1 MPQSEGPWTVERVLH
16 WTRGYFERKQV
27 DSPRLSAELILAHVM
42 GLPRIKLYTNYLQPL
57 SEPQLAELRDLVKRA
72 GEHEP
77 IAYLTGRAWFF
88 NLELEVGPAVLIP
101 RPDTETLVEQ
111 VLSIIRHTPGFE
123 TPRILDVC
131 TGSGAI
137 AIAIAHHAPA
147 SQLVATDISTDALS
161 IAERNLQR
169 HQLQDRITLLQGD
182 LVGALDQYIDKTP
195 FDLIVS
201 NPPYI
206 PTEQISELPRNVR
219 DYEPRQA
226 LDGGAD
232 GLELHR
238 RILHQASNR
247 LRPGGKILLEIGYD
261 QQEAALEMIQQYD
274 AYADA
279 RVLRDYA
286 GNPRVL
292 TATRRQA

>member
-42 GLPRIKLYTNYLQPL
+42 GLSRIKLYTNYLQPL
-57 SEPQLAELRDLVKRA
+57 SESQLSELRDLVKRA
-72 GEHEP
+72 AEHEP

-88 NLELEVGPAVLIP
+88 NLEFEVGPAVLIP

-123 TPRILDVC
+123 SPRILDLC

-137 AIAIAHHAPA
+137 AVAVAHHAPT
-147 SQLVATDISTDALS
+147 SQIVATDISPEALL
-161 IAERNLQR
+161 IANQNIRR
-169 HQLQDRITLLQGD
+169 HHLQDRITLLQGD
-182 LVGALDQYIDKTP
+182 LLGALEPYIDKTP
-195 FDLIVS
+195 FDLVVS

-206 PTEQISELPRNVR
+206 PTEKISQLPRNVR

-232 GLELHR
+232 GLDLHR
-238 RILHQASNR
+238 RILHQSGNR
-247 LRPGGKILLEIGYD
+247 LRPGGRILLEIGYD
-261 QQEAALEMIQQYD
+261 QQEAALTMIRQYD
-274 AYADA
+274 AYGDE

-292 TATRRQA
+292 TATRRQT

>member
-1 MPQSEGPWTVERVLH
+1 MPQSDGPWTVERVLN

-42 GLPRIKLYTNYLQPL
+42 GLSRIKLYTNYLQPL
-57 SEPQLAELRDLVKRA
+57 SEAQLSKLRDLVRRA

-111 VLSIIRHTPGFE
+111 VLSIIRHVPGFE
-123 TPRILDVC
+123 TPRVLDLC

-137 AIAIAHHAPA
+137 AIAVAYHAPA
-147 SQLVATDISTDALS
+147 SQIVATDISPEALS
-161 IAERNLQR
+161 IANQNIHR
-169 HQLQDRITLLQGD
+169 HHLQDRITLLQGD
-182 LVGALDQYIDKTP
+182 LMGALEPYIDKTP

-206 PTEQISELPRNVR
+206 STDKIPYLPRNVR

-226 LDGGAD
+226 LDGGDD
-232 GLELHR
+232 GLAIHR
-238 RILHQASNR
+238 RILHQSVNR

-261 QQEAALEMIQQYD
+261 QHEAALKMIQQYD
-274 AYADA
+274 AYSDT
-279 RVLRDYA
+279 RVLRDYT

-292 TATRRQA
+292 AATRRPI